1 MCPHERHAIAVTGM
15 RVRRPPRAHDAC
27 ACYDRSHHSRAG
39 RGCGTADDVIVFVR
53 GTACPVL
60 RVWPRGRHDLRLP
73 ATAAEESICTTT
85 YNPARDGR
93 ARALPL
99 GVVRTSTRFTSYYY
113 TNACIACRARRD
125 MCTGTERPLKPGLTP
140 RDRAALAARRPVT
153 SRRSPATGRTAPP
166 PPRPAPPLHSQPFPV
181 RTNNSGRAHTP
192 QKSSN
197 PLLTVFLFRWPPPA
211 VVMEPPRAQI
221 SIK

>member
-1 MCPHERHAIAVTGM
+1 MISRSPDRLWEWQSTSIFGNDRLFRVDVQLWNGLLFHDTWFDRQRHKDRSTVHLCGMAFYFGTDLLCTYVEWRSISAAASRVNSYEEQGAIMCPHERHAIAVTGM

-99 GVVRTSTRFTSYYY
+99 GVVRTSTRFTSY
-113 TNACIACRARRD
+113 
-125 MCTGTERPLKPGLTP
+125 
-140 RDRAALAARRPVT
+140 
-153 SRRSPATGRTAPP
+153 
-166 PPRPAPPLHSQPFPV
+166 
-181 RTNNSGRAHTP
+181 
-192 QKSSN
+192 
-197 PLLTVFLFRWPPPA
+197 
-211 VVMEPPRAQI
+211 
-221 SIK
+221 

>member
-1 MCPHERHAIAVTGM
+1 MIHGSIGNVTKTDLLCTYVEWRSISAAASRVNSYEEQGAIMCPHERHAIAVTGV

-99 GVVRTSTRFTSYYY
+99 GVVRTSTRFTSYKLPI
-113 TNACIACRARRD
+113 TQMHASHAAPG
-125 MCTGTERPLKPGLTP
+125 GTCVRGLNGP
-140 RDRAALAARRPVT
+140 
-153 SRRSPATGRTAPP
+153 
-166 PPRPAPPLHSQPFPV
+166 
-181 RTNNSGRAHTP
+181 
-192 QKSSN
+192 
-197 PLLTVFLFRWPPPA
+197 
-211 VVMEPPRAQI
+211 
-221 SIK
+221 